1 MLSEIRQLEKDMRE
15 IPYDFTYMWNLMGKI
30 NKQNRNRLVDREN
43 RVTAV
48 RWGGVRGLGEKEEGI

>member
-48 RWGGVRGLGEKEEGI
+48 R